1 MSKPFR
7 FFSKML
13 SAYGFGPAMMASYT
27 PNTEPTSFSRK
38 TYSVWNALTTHH
50 PIDALGLPKAMSKS
64 NTTRAQAIAQRRD
77 FIADVSDQQVLDT
90 LLKNPDRNR
99 NHHTHDGRCGA
110 RVTIDLANAAVFHP
124 QREGYD
130 DRVPYVD
137 VHRRVLTCVGPVH
150 SKDKYKLSPVS
161 MSLTSKLKPICKF
174 RRSTVQRLRHLAT
187 TVPRESALAGT
198 APAALK
204 GNYTGKFLVER
215 RKGWLKPRAAL
226 CLLAAEVAASVPSP
240 VKVPGAPDR
249 SSMLWWVAAAAC
261 VVCLGRV

>member
-1 MSKPFR
+1 
-7 FFSKML
+7 ML
-13 SAYGFGPAMMASYT
+13 VSPSTLPMQLSSTLSVKGTTIACLTSMFTVACSPA
-27 PNTEPTSFSRK
+27 
-38 TYSVWNALTTHH
+38 W
-50 PIDALGLPKAMSKS
+50 
-64 NTTRAQAIAQRRD
+64 
-77 FIADVSDQQVLDT
+77 
-90 LLKNPDRNR
+90 
-99 NHHTHDGRCGA
+99 
-110 RVTIDLANAAVFHP
+110 
-124 QREGYD
+124 
-130 DRVPYVD
+130 
-137 VHRRVLTCVGPVH
+137 GPVH